1 MSRETPPGRVGVSG
15 RRAHRLLEVLS
26 FVRESGEASRGDIA
40 QALELDKKTV
50 SALVA
55 ELAGQSLLRSAGF
68 RGSQAGRRRELLA
81 VRGSHSCFI
90 GIDLGATHILGILTD
105 LNAAVLDRID
115 FEIRPGLPAE
125 LILAQIKSIARG
137 LLASGKATAPVKS
150 VGIGVPGFVNPR
162 EGVSIVAENIPGWRD
177 VRLREILGGELA
189 LPVEVDDCS
198 RAFGRAERWL
208 GAGRKE
214 PNFLLL
220 DLGYGIGLAMFIR
233 GEPYAGSGNK
243 SGEIGHTVVRLD
255 GPPCT
260 CGKRGCLETL
270 ASGRGV
276 ARQAS
281 AAIREGRSAVL
292 SGLTHGNAEAVTAQD
307 VAVAASMGDEF
318 AGGLLR
324 EAGGLIGV
332 ALANAVNLLN
342 PSLVVIGGGLAGAG
356 APLLDGIRESLARYT
371 MMGIAGDLRLELS
384 LLGAEASALG
394 AALLAMEHVFGP

>member
-125 LILAQIKSIARG
+125 LILAQIMSVARG

-220 DLGYGIGLAMFIR
+220 DLGYGIGLAVFIR

>member
-81 VRGSHSCFI
+81 VHGSHSCFI

-220 DLGYGIGLAMFIR
+220 DLGYGIGLAVFIR

-255 GPPCT
+255 GPPCA

-307 VAVAASMGDEF
+307 VAVAASMGDES
-318 AGGLLR
+318 AASLLR
-324 EAGGLIGV
+324 EAGELIGV

-356 APLLDGIRESLARYT
+356 AALLDGVRDSLARYT

-384 LLGAEASALG
+384 RLGPEATALG
-394 AALLAMEHVFGP
+394 GALLAMEHVFGP